1 MVAWCCATVVLTSL
15 IPAAILRRGGHDA
28 VVPTSLVAIRATGLM
43 GSGRGLL
50 KPLGGSEPPFH
61 QFAGR
66 CWSRHSLY
74 PARCGHVVQCPER
87 LNYRI
92 RLWGMSLPALFKWC
106 ENMFA
111 CP

>member
-28 VVPTSLVAIRATGLM
+28 VVPTSLVAIRAAGLM
-43 GSGRGLL
+43 GSGRGLFQ
-50 KPLGGSEPPFH
+50 PLLVPEQPFH

-74 PARCGHVVQCPER
+74 PGDVATSYSAQSGSTTG
-87 LNYRI
+87 Y
-92 RLWGMSLPALFKWC
+92 GSG
-106 ENMFA
+106 A
-111 CP
+111 CPGPRI